1 MATDLRGYTPFEL
14 FNKVLNT
21 DNNSLQVDIVDATG
35 VTVTVDS
42 EFPAAGAL
50 SDDAANPTT
59 TSVGSFLMGYDSG
72 NSNWNRV
79 EVDDDG
85 NLQVD
90 VVSTSADNSIV
101 TLGDDTY
108 TEASSKGTAI
118 GGVRNDILASLADTD
133 NEWAPL
139 QFNSSGAL
147 YIDVANGGVLESAV
161 DGLEGLLT
169 TIDADTG
176 SIKTA
181 IEIVDDWDESDRAA
195 VNIIP
200 SQVGVAAGA
209 GAVNALTQR
218 VILASDDPAVI
229 DLAAIEVLLTGMDSD
244 TDAIKTAT
252 QIIDNAVHVDDDGFT
267 LGTHSGMM
275 MMGFAGTQSVDA
287 DDAGAIA
294 MDTDGAIHIADGGN
308 VISVDDGGSTISI
321 DDGGSTIS
329 IDDGSGSLTVDG
341 AVTATISAEGT
352 DGSTGPAKTLSVG
365 GTESGGNIQEL
376 RVDSDGHLQIDVLS
390 GGGGTEY
397 SEDVA
402 TPGTI
407 AGLATMMER
416 DDALGGLTPAEGDWA
431 SLRCDANGALWTH
444 DDALDAAISGSEMQ
458 VDIVADGA
466 GLATAAN
473 QLADGHNVT
482 IDNSSGGSAVN
493 IQDGGNTITVDGT
506 VTANLSAT
514 DNAVLDTID
523 AVLDTIK
530 TDTGT
535 IDSDTD
541 AIKTATE
548 SSNTYLGNMFY
559 DTALSVTPSDGSD
572 LTGEPFYAVYVG
584 TGGDLKVDMSDGGS
598 AVTLSNVAS
607 GQLLPIMVERIYST
621 GTTASN
627 IIAFK

>member
-1 MATDLRGYTPFEL
+1 MAFPKYQTKEVL
-14 FNKVLNT
+14 NKVLNAGE
-21 DNNSLQVDIVDATG
+21 DGLNVDLADS

-42 EFPAAGAL
+42 EFPAAAAIT
-50 SDDAANPTT
+50 DNFANPTT
-59 TSVGSFLMGYDSG
+59 TSAMSMLMGYDGSA
-72 NSNWNRV
+72 WDRV
-79 EVDDDG
+79 TIG
-85 NLQVD
+85 
-90 VVSTSADNSIV
+90 
-101 TLGDDTY
+101 GG
-108 TEASSKGTAI
+108 TEATALR
-118 GGVRNDILASLADTD
+118 V
-133 NEWAPL
+133 
-139 QFNSSGAL
+139 
-147 YIDVANGGVLESAV
+147 
-161 DGLEGLLT
+161 
-169 TIDADTG
+169 TI
-176 SIKTA
+176 
-181 IEIVDDWDESDRAA
+181 
-195 VNIIP
+195 
-200 SQVGVAAGA
+200 
-209 GAVNALTQR
+209 
-218 VILASDDPAVI
+218 ASDS
-229 DLAAIEVLLTGMDSD
+229 TG
-244 TDAIKTAT
+244 
-252 QIIDNAVHVDDDGFT
+252 VV
-267 LGTHSGMM
+267 
-275 MMGFAGTQSVDA
+275 
-287 DDAGAIA
+287 
-294 MDTDGAIHIADGGN
+294 
-308 VISVDDGGSTISI
+308 SVDDGG
-321 DDGGSTIS
+321 GA
-329 IDDGSGSLTVDG
+329 LTVDG
-341 AVTATISAEGT
+341 TVTANLSATDNTVLDNIDSNTDYGATTGGGTESGALRVTIANNSTGVVSVDDGGGALTVDGTVDLGSTATTHLSEIEGAVETIETTVGT
-352 DGSTGPAKTLSVG
+352 DGSGGPAKTLSVG

-397 SEDVA
+397 SEDAV

-466 GLATAAN
+466 GLATSAN

-548 SSNTYLGNMFY
+548 SSNTHLGNMFY